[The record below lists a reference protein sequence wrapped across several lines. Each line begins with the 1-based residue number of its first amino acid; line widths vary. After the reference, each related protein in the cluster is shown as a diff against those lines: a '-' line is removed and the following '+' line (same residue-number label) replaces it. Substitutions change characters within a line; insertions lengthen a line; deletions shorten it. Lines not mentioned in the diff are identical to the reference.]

1 MTLSLH
7 QRPLDSLQKAS
18 MRPIFVVFSLNEFH
32 TKTRLGAIPPSPRK
46 NRRSRKLNLRKH
58 ANLYR
63 SLSIIHSVKTH
74 CETRLRETSCIDI
87 VCLE

>member
-1 MTLSLH
+1 MTLFLH

-46 NRRSRKLNLRKH
+46 NRRSRKLN
-58 ANLYR
+58 
-63 SLSIIHSVKTH
+63 
-74 CETRLRETSCIDI
+74 
-87 VCLE
+87 